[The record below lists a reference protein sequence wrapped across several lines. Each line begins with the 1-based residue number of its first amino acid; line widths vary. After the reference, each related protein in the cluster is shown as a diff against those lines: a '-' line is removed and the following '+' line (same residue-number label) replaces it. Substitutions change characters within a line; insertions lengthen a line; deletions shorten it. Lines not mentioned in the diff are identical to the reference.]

1 MLSCCQGWLNPCIRV
16 VKQPRSISCL
26 VISPV
31 SATEPAIPIP
41 LKLWMGLWLEAWNG
55 EGRGDVGPNTPWQ
68 LSVSGFVSVDM
79 VQGLLGAKSTSDV
92 MRNRERPP
100 YCYGRSNPFSS
111 LCCDHLVGAAQ
122 CLELSGQRGLCVL
135 IITLCSASDRWCV
148 LVIKLFVS
156 KQKACSALI
165 HRILNLVLSRRNNL
179 LCGTEWPVQL

>member
-1 MLSCCQGWLNPCIRV
+1 MKAGEMLAQTHPGSRV
-16 VKQPRSISCL
+16 FL
-26 VISPV
+26 VLS
-31 SATEPAIPIP
+31 
-41 LKLWMGLWLEAWNG
+41 LWIWFKA
-55 EGRGDVGPNTPWQ
+55 
-68 LSVSGFVSVDM
+68 
-79 VQGLLGAKSTSDV
+79 LGAKSTSDV

-179 LCGTEWPVQL
+179 LCGTE

>member
-79 VQGLLGAKSTSDV
+79 VQGLGGQKHEWCYEKQRKTTLLLWSESSLFFPVLWPLSGCCPVLGAFRTK
-92 MRNRERPP
+92 RFA
-100 YCYGRSNPFSS
+100 C
-111 LCCDHLVGAAQ
+111 LDHYT
-122 CLELSGQRGLCVL
+122 VL
-135 IITLCSASDRWCV
+135 P
-148 LVIKLFVS
+148 VIAGV
-156 KQKACSALI
+156 C
-165 HRILNLVLSRRNNL
+165 
-179 LCGTEWPVQL
+179 WW